1 MHPIAKTYS
10 VRDLQRNYRSVID
23 DAKKN
28 HEAIVLINNSRPEA
42 VVLDIVAYNAL
53 VEDGYPIDEP
63 FALKQVQ
70 AAQKSYQKGKVAV
83 LKGWDD
89 LDR

>member
-1 MHPIAKTYS
+1 MHPITKTYS
-10 VRDLQRNYRSVID
+10 VRDLQRNYRAVID

-28 HEAIVLINNSRPEA
+28 HEAIVLINNSQPEA

-53 VEDGYPIDEP
+53 IEDGYPVDEAY
-63 FALKQVQ
+63 ALKQVQ
-70 AAQKSYQKGKVAV
+70 EAQKSYQKGKATV
-83 LKGWDD
+83 LKNWDD